1 MPIEPTREQLS
12 ELLSRDPHE
21 PVVMLN
27 LLRFRERATEPAEG
41 MSGRDA
47 YQRYGAEALPH
58 LADAKAEILWR
69 GEGVGTVIGPTDER
83 WDEAILVRYPSV
95 KAFLDMVSKDAYQQ
109 IAGFRTAALED
120 SRLVALREEGVP
132 S

>member
-1 MPIEPTREQLS
+1 MAIEPTREQLDA
-12 ELLSRDPHE
+12 LGSRDPDG

-27 LLRFRERATEPAEG
+27 LLRFRERAAEPAEG
-41 MSGRDA
+41 MSGREA

-69 GEGVGTVIGPTDER
+69 GEGVGTVIGPAGEG
-83 WDEAILVRYPSV
+83 WDEVILVRYPSV

-109 IAGFRTAALED
+109 IARFRTAALED
-120 SRLVALREEGVP
+120 SRLVAMRETGTP
-132 S
+132 T